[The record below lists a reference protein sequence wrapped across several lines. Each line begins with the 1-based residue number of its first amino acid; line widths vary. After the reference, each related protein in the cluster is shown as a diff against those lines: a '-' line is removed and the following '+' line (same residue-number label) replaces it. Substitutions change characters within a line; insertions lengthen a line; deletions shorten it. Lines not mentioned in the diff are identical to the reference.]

1 MIFIDTQIW
10 IYAQKEPNEGRFENL
25 NEYKKMLDLHQ
36 NADIFMQNCIKSHEI
51 GMTYHQLSEI
61 FHNLGFQGNQMDLT
75 FCWDYCTK
83 LLAARF
89 MKWYPIN
96 EDHIKESLK
105 LSRDSKIHIWD
116 YLCILPMINDLDL
129 IYTCG

>member
-61 FHNLGFQGNQMDLT
+61 FHNLGFQRKSDGSD
-75 FCWDYCTK
+75 F
-83 LLAARF
+83 LLGLL
-89 MKWYPIN
+89 Y
-96 EDHIKESLK
+96 
-105 LSRDSKIHIWD
+105 KIIGRE
-116 YLCILPMINDLDL
+116 
-129 IYTCG
+129 IYEMVSN